1 MFLFYYLIFYLRG
14 ASVPAMYIRQT
25 KTCNSATGESY
36 FTYRLVASARIG
48 KQVRQSTK
56 LNLGRHFP
64 LPKAEW
70 PELCARLESLLSL
83 QRELAPLAVAPHI
96 ESLAQR
102 YYAQLVVRKSAAVN
116 SDTESTPD
124 SSVVPDYQ
132 GVDVLSL
139 ELLQPRSVGVEH
151 AGLQA
156 LTTLGLPAIL
166 EHVGLNGIQRSCA
179 LGSIIGRMAVPG
191 SELSTWSWLRERSSL
206 GELLEVDFEGV
217 ALSQLYRSSDLLVR
231 HRDAIEQQLFGRI
244 TELFSLPT
252 TVTLYDLT
260 NSYFEGEMAGNYQ
273 AKRGHSKEKR
283 TDCPLV
289 TLGLVLDG
297 SGFIRRSR
305 VFDGNVSEGSTLEGM
320 LTGLNAPSEAL
331 VIMDR
336 GIATEANIAW
346 LVTHHYRYLVVNR
359 EHSRQFDNN
368 QPVVTTTTASKEI
381 IRMQRVLSDDGKEVR
396 LYCHSEKREEKENAI
411 SDCFS
416 KRFEDGLSKLADGLT
431 KPRSE
436 KRLDKLNER
445 IGRLKE
451 RCHGIGQHYTIN
463 LTPDETGKKVI
474 ELTWEKTPV
483 VGTMVTHPGVYCLRS
498 NETNWDE
505 TTLWQ
510 TYSTLT
516 DIEAVFRSLKSE
528 LGLRPI
534 YHQTQ
539 KRTEGHLFITV
550 LAYQAVQVL
559 RKQLKDCNQTSS
571 WQKLRDT
578 LSIQQ
583 RVTATFQQ
591 RNGTTLHIRKATL
604 AEPKLQKIYD
614 TLRIS
619 ATPGGIKKTTI

>member
-1 MFLFYYLIFYLRG
+1 MQKEL
-14 ASVPAMYIRQT
+14 VPM
-25 KTCNSATGESY
+25 
-36 FTYRLVASARIG
+36 
-48 KQVRQSTK
+48 
-56 LNLGRHFP
+56 
-64 LPKAEW
+64 
-70 PELCARLESLLSL
+70 
-83 QRELAPLAVAPHI
+83 AVPPHI

-102 YYAQLVVRKSAAVN
+102 YYAQLVVRKSATEN
-116 SDTESTPD
+116 SEAESTLD
-124 SSVVPDYQ
+124 SSAVPDYQ
-132 GVDVLSL
+132 EVDVLSL
-139 ELLQPRSVGVEH
+139 ELVQPRSVGVEH

-156 LTTLGLPAIL
+156 LTALGLPEIL
-166 EHVGLNGIQRSCA
+166 ESVGLNGIQRSCA

-191 SELSTWSWLRERSSL
+191 SELSTWNWLRERSSL
-206 GELLEVDFEGV
+206 GELLDVDFEGV
-217 ALSQLYRSSDLLVR
+217 ALSQLYRSSDLLIR

-244 TELFSLPT
+244 TELFSLQT

-260 NSYFEGEMAGNYQ
+260 NSYFEGEMAGNDQ

-320 LTGLNAPSEAL
+320 LTGLNAPSGAL

-336 GIATEANIAW
+336 GIATEANITW
-346 LVTHHYRYLVVNR
+346 LATNNYRYLVVNR
-359 EHSRQFDNN
+359 ELSRQFDNT
-368 QPVVTTTTASKEI
+368 QPVATTTTASNDI
-381 IRMQRVLSDDGKEVR
+381 IRMQRVLSDDGNEVR
-396 LYCHSEKREEKENAI
+396 LYCHSEKREEKEKAI
-411 SDCFS
+411 SGFFA
-416 KRFEDGLSKLADGLT
+416 KRFEDGLTKLADGLT

-436 KRLDKLNER
+436 KRLDKLTER

-451 RCHGIGQHYTIN
+451 RCKGIGQHYTIE

-474 ELTWEKTPV
+474 TLTWEKIPV
-483 VGTMVTHPGVYCLRS
+483 IGTMVTHPGVYCLRS
-498 NETNWDE
+498 NETSWDE

-510 TYSTLT
+510 TYNTLT

-539 KRTEGHLFITV
+539 QRTEGHLFITV

-559 RKQLKDCNQTSS
+559 RKRLKDHNQTSS
-571 WQKLRDT
+571 WEKLRDT
-578 LSIQQ
+578 LSVQQ

-591 RNGTTLHIRKATL
+591 RNGKTLHIRKATI
-604 AEPKLQKIYD
+604 AEPKLQEIYTNLKI
-614 TLRIS
+614 S
-619 ATPGGIKKTTI
+619 STPGGIKKTTI

>member
-1 MFLFYYLIFYLRG
+1 
-14 ASVPAMYIRQT
+14 MYIRQT

-36 FTYRLVASARIG
+36 FTYRLVASVRVG

-56 LNLGRHFP
+56 LNLGRHFS

-70 PELCARLESLLSL
+70 PVLCTRLESLLSV
-83 QRELAPLAVAPHI
+83 QRELAQVTVSPHI

-102 YYAQLVVRKSAAVN
+102 YYAQLVVRKSVAGN
-116 SDTESTPD
+116 SDTEATPD
-124 SSVVPDYQ
+124 ISVVPDYQ
-132 GVDVLSL
+132 EVDVLSL
-139 ELLQPRSVGVEH
+139 ELIQPRSVGVEH

-166 EHVGLNGIQRSCA
+166 ESVGLNGIQRSCA

-260 NSYFEGEMAGNYQ
+260 NSYFEGEMAGNRQ

-359 EHSRQFDNN
+359 EHRRQFDDN
-368 QPVVTTTTASKEI
+368 QPVVTTTTASDEI

-411 SDCFS
+411 SGCFT
-416 KRFEDGLSKLADGLT
+416 KRFEEGLTKLADGLT

-436 KRLDKLNER
+436 KRLDKLAER
-445 IGRLKE
+445 VGRLKE

-463 LTPDETGKKVI
+463 LTPDETGKKVVALNWDKI
-474 ELTWEKTPV
+474 PV

-498 NETNWDE
+498 NETSWDE

-534 YHQTQ
+534 FHQTQ

-559 RKQLKDCNQTSS
+559 RKLLKDRNQTSS

-578 LSIQQ
+578 LSVQQ

-591 RNGTTLHIRKATL
+591 RSGKTLHIRKATL
-604 AEPKLQKIYD
+604 AEPKLQEIYD
-614 TLRIS
+614 ILRIS

>member
-1 MFLFYYLIFYLRG
+1 MG
-14 ASVPAMYIRQT
+14 CASVPAMYIRQT

-36 FTYRLVASARIG
+36 FTYRLVASVRVG

-56 LNLGRHFP
+56 LNLGRHFS
-64 LPKAEW
+64 LPKTEW
-70 PELCARLESLLSL
+70 PELCTRLESLLSG
-83 QRELAPLAVAPHI
+83 QRELAPVAVSAQI

-102 YYAQLVVRKSAAVN
+102 YYAQLVVRKSEAVN
-116 SDTESTPD
+116 SETESTAV
-124 SSVVPDYQ
+124 SSFVPDYQ
-132 GVDVLSL
+132 EVDVLSL
-139 ELLQPRSVGVEH
+139 ELVQPRSVGVEH

-166 EHVGLNGIQRSCA
+166 ERVGLNGIQRSCA

-260 NSYFEGEMAGNYQ
+260 NSYFEGEMAGNRQ

-359 EHSRQFDNN
+359 EHSRQFDDN
-368 QPVVTTTTASKEI
+368 QPVVTTTTASDEI

-411 SDCFS
+411 SDCFT
-416 KRFEDGLSKLADGLT
+416 KRFEEGLTKLADGLT

-436 KRLDKLNER
+436 KRLDKLAER

-463 LTPDETGKKVI
+463 MTPDETGKKVVA
-474 ELTWEKTPV
+474 LTWEKIPV

-498 NETNWDE
+498 NETSWDE

-539 KRTEGHLFITV
+539 QRTEGHLFITV

-559 RKQLKDCNQTSS
+559 RKILKDHNQTSS
-571 WQKLRDT
+571 WEKLRET
-578 LSIQQ
+578 LSVQQ

-604 AEPKLQKIYD
+604 AEPKLRKIYD

>member
-1 MFLFYYLIFYLRG
+1 
-14 ASVPAMYIRQT
+14 MYIRQT

-36 FTYRLVASARIG
+36 FTYRLVASVRIG

-56 LNLGRHFP
+56 LNLGRHFS

-70 PELCARLESLLSL
+70 PELCTRLESLLSG
-83 QRELAPLAVAPHI
+83 QRELAPVEVSGHI

-116 SDTESTPD
+116 SDIEATPD

-132 GVDVLSL
+132 EVDVLSL
-139 ELLQPRSVGVEH
+139 ELVQPRSVGVEH

-166 EHVGLNGIQRSCA
+166 ERVGLNSIQRSCV

-191 SELSTWSWLRERSSL
+191 SELSTWSWLRERSAL

-244 TELFSLPT
+244 TELFFLPT

-260 NSYFEGEMAGNYQ
+260 NSYFEGEMAGNRQ

-305 VFDGNVSEGSTLEGM
+305 VFDGNVSEGSTLAGM

-359 EHSRQFDNN
+359 EHSRQFDDT
-368 QPVVTTTTASKEI
+368 QPVVTTTTASDEI

-411 SDCFS
+411 SGSFA
-416 KRFEDGLSKLADGLT
+416 KRFEDGLIKLADGLT

-436 KRLDKLNER
+436 KRLDKLSER
-445 IGRLKE
+445 VGRLKE
-451 RCHGIGQHYTIN
+451 QCHGIGQHYTIN
-463 LTPDETGKKVI
+463 MTPDETGKKVVA
-474 ELTWEKTPV
+474 LTWKKIPV

-498 NETNWDE
+498 NETSWDE

-559 RKQLKDCNQTSS
+559 RKQLKDHNQTSS

-578 LSIQQ
+578 LSVQQ

-591 RNGTTLHIRKATL
+591 RNGKTLHIRKATL

-614 TLRIS
+614 TLKIS